1 VIVFGI
7 LLIVAGLALLAARG
21 PLVEALRGQSAK
33 GIGPQPSRGLA
44 TGVYM
49 LCAVAVV
56 SLGVV
61 VLAGVLPGSG

>member
-1 VIVFGI
+1 VTVFGI
-7 LLIVAGLALLAARG
+7 VLILAGLALLAARG

-44 TGVYM
+44 TGVYI
-49 LCAVAVV
+49 LCAVAAVV
-56 SLGVV
+56 FGVV